1 MLTPYDFLAITGLK
15 LGSERIEGNDYI
27 SLVVK
32 CVLDVAIFQYWQMW
46 DYGN

>member
-27 SLVVK
+27 SLVEIRSFLGVIPPRVSGK
-32 CVLDVAIFQYWQMW
+32 MCP
-46 DYGN
+46 